1 MNFAEAAKKTN
12 EFTLTEN
19 GAFAYNTAA
28 QGALLDMFSVAGA
41 LRSRSE
47 GEIIAKFKD
56 AFAEDALLATKLLF
70 YAGNIRGGLGERRTF
85 QICLNWL
92 AQNHP

>member
-1 MNFAEAAKKTN
+1 MNFAEAAKKTT

-19 GAFAYNTAA
+19 GAFAYNTTA

-47 GEIIAKFKD
+47 EEIIAKFED

-70 YAGNIRGGLGERRTF
+70 YCGNVRGGKLV
-85 QICLNWL
+85 
-92 AQNHP
+92 A

>member
-47 GEIIAKFKD
+47 GEIEDKFAS
-56 AFAEDALLATKLLF
+56 AFNEDRLLATTMLF
-70 YAGNIRGGLGERRTF
+70 YCGYVRGAKLV
-85 QICLNWL
+85 
-92 AQNHP
+92 A

>member
-1 MNFAEAAKKTN
+1 MNFAEAAKKTT

-47 GEIIAKFKD
+47 EEIIAKLKG
-56 AFAEDALLATKLLF
+56 AEALLFMCSNTTDEIENQQYAYKLLGDII
-70 YAGNIRGGLGERRTF
+70 AECVEALENE
-85 QICLNWL
+85 
-92 AQNHP
+92 